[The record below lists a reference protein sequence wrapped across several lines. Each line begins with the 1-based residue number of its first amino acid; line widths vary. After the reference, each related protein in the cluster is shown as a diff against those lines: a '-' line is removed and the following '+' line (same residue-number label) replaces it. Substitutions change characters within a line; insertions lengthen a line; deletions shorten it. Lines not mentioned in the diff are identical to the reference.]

1 MRHSVRKIS
10 WTKKLQEL
18 FAKNLS
24 QKQPWFNLSTKMAS
38 SKKPTKTCARKFAEI
53 ISTQTPQE
61 SPSLRNNKSSSL
73 ICCSKRQQKP
83 TCKYH
88 RQNPL
93 NRINSNS
100 RKCQRLFKRK
110 RPLRMLQRASHLP
123 LLPRSRIIF
132 SCSRWWLLVA
142 RRDNVGRWRLILL
155 ESKSLIWIIR
165 IWERGMDRGKIMGM
179 RVGVDWK
186 IKWTWV
192 RKKIRALKSW
202 LDLKL
207 RLRVT
212 SAEKDCNKS

>member
-24 QKQPWFNLSTKMAS
+24 QKQPWFSLSTKMAS

-61 SPSLRNNKSSSL
+61 SPSLRRNNKSSP
-73 ICCSKRQQKP
+73 ICCLKRQKQP
-83 TCKYH
+83 TSKYH
-88 RQNPL
+88 RQTPSK
-93 NRINSNS
+93 RINFNN
-100 RKCQRLFKRK
+100 RKCQQLFKRK

-165 IWERGMDRGKIMGM
+165 IWERGKIMGVI
-179 RVGVDWK
+179 VGVDWK

-192 RKKIRALKSW
+192 RKKIRTLKSW